1 MLGLSML
8 ERLNGRQISVDDLV
22 VEWVRWTRLS
32 DECLFQAILPFAP
45 AEEGERGKE
54 GRRGKS
60 RDRQIVINNNTNY
73 EVQHTSLSVS
83 AKATSNQKSRVIT

>member
-1 MLGLSML
+1 M
-8 ERLNGRQISVDDLV
+8 NG
-22 VEWVRWTRLS
+22 VRWTRLS

-60 RDRQIVINNNTNY
+60 RDRQIVVIIIIIIIIPSKIRTTKLY
-73 EVQHTSLSVS
+73 KSVS
-83 AKATSNQKSRVIT
+83 LCQGDVKSKSRVIK